1 MTLAQRNI
9 MMAGIILGFLVT
21 VFIGI
26 ASPLLIPLYA
36 SIDAETIRRPAH
48 YANRGAAHYEN
59 RGAAHY
65 ENRSAAH
72 YENRGAA
79 HYASRSTAHY
89 ENRSAE
95 GIFHYIVESRLRP
108 DLLAVHISIAALA
121 VFSHTALILI
131 YVYLKKNESP
141 ELLFIAIF
149 VLSLSFEAVRLV
161 IALQQLIDIPSVYL
175 LIVSRI
181 LLISRNFGIFSLFA
195 ASLYAAGLKNQKP
208 RNITA
213 IIAITSLI
221 IALGIPVDTFSW
233 TSNFEPGS
241 GYASLSRILN
251 TGILFITVASFL
263 IAAWTQR
270 SKNYVYISIG
280 ALLILAGRNITLA
293 ADTWPGL
300 TGIALLAAGTWIL
313 RRYFHS
319 AQRRYG
325 NAAELPKL

>member
-1 MTLAQRNI
+1 

-131 YVYLKKNESP
+131 YVYLKKN
-141 ELLFIAIF
+141 
-149 VLSLSFEAVRLV
+149 
-161 IALQQLIDIPSVYL
+161 
-175 LIVSRI
+175 
-181 LLISRNFGIFSLFA
+181 
-195 ASLYAAGLKNQKP
+195 
-208 RNITA
+208 
-213 IIAITSLI
+213 
-221 IALGIPVDTFSW
+221 
-233 TSNFEPGS
+233 
-241 GYASLSRILN
+241 
-251 TGILFITVASFL
+251 
-263 IAAWTQR
+263 
-270 SKNYVYISIG
+270 
-280 ALLILAGRNITLA
+280 
-293 ADTWPGL
+293 
-300 TGIALLAAGTWIL
+300 
-313 RRYFHS
+313 
-319 AQRRYG
+319 
-325 NAAELPKL
+325 